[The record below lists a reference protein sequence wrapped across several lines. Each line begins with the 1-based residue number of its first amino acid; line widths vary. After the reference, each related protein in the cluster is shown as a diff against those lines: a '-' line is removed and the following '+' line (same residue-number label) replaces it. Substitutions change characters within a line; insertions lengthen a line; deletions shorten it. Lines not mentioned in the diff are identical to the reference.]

1 MLWTSLPWSRDDT
14 GDLPD
19 PVQAKNDS
27 QVVSDSGGLAPALSA
42 SRKGFSIRRMQRREA
57 LPHWALTD
65 GALQHKSKGFFSVTG
80 VRDNHGERLMLY
92 QPQGA
97 INGMLTRRVGGER
110 QFLFQARAEPGNA
123 GEVQFGPTLQ
133 STPANYLQFHG
144 GKTSDFFP
152 HFLQQTWSTS
162 LLSETTQL
170 DLGARYLQKTKRV
183 IIAEAVEDVP
193 PVPSFYWLT
202 PAAIRGGV
210 LHDFKINTDSR
221 ALIAVSAWSE
231 DPDAG
236 ELSPVSSELRRSL
249 AAPLRPEVIG
259 TVLLELA
266 AGVPGKSSFVPIE
279 KLANWTFDDDGL
291 REIVPDQN
299 VSVGFYAISARYRE
313 VGQWIQPLVTATSE
327 GCSVLLCRERA
338 GHLEFLVP
346 VIDEPGLATGR
357 ALAPTWQQY
366 PGDAAPPPD
375 WLLPHIDDV
384 WGETRE
390 SDEGGRFI
398 DHKSLFRVARLSDRA
413 PAPPESAGHWLRL
426 SELKSFLESSTRCTI
441 QLRVI
446 SSHLLGLD

>member
-1 MLWTSLPWSRDDT
+1 MLWTSLPWRREES
-14 GDLPD
+14 GELPD

-27 QVVSDSGGLAPALSA
+27 QVISFASGLDPAIDT
-42 SRKGFSIRRMQRREA
+42 SRKGFSIRRVKSRDAQ
-57 LPHWALTD
+57 PHWSLTD

-97 INGMLTRRVGGER
+97 INGMLTRKLGGER
-110 QFLFQARAEPGNA
+110 HFLFQARAEPGNA

-152 HFLQQTWSTS
+152 HFLQQTWATS

-170 DLGARYLQKTKRV
+170 DLGSRYLQKTKRV
-183 IIAEAVEDVP
+183 IIAEATEDVP
-193 PVPSFYWLT
+193 PVPSFYWLS

-210 LHDFKINTDSR
+210 LRDFEINTDSR

-231 DPDAG
+231 HPDAG
-236 ELSPVSSELRRSL
+236 ELSPASPELRRSL
-249 AAPLRPEVIG
+249 GAPLRSDVIG
-259 TVLLELA
+259 EVLLELA
-266 AGVPGKSSFVPIE
+266 AARPGKSCFVPIE
-279 KLANWTFDDDGL
+279 SLANWTFDEDGL
-291 REIVPDQN
+291 HEIVPDQN
-299 VSVGFYAISARYRE
+299 VAVGFYAISARYRE
-313 VGQWIQPLVTATSE
+313 VGQWIQPLVTATGE
-327 GCSVLLCRERA
+327 GHSVLLARERDA
-338 GHLEFLVP
+338 HVEFLVP

-375 WLLPHIDDV
+375 WLLPHLDDV
-384 WGETRE
+384 WGETCE

-398 DHKSLFRVARLSDRA
+398 EHKSRFRIVRLTDRG
-413 PAPPESAGHWLRL
+413 PAPPEDAGHWLRL

-446 SSHLLGLD
+446 SSHLLGLE